1 MIVFKALRVIL
12 ITFLSLIA
20 LVVVSV
26 GAILFFEIPVDA
38 TLLKPSLE
46 HVSSYALGRKVTFGG
61 ELKFVTSL
69 SPAIEV
75 ADITIANPPGYS
87 DQNFAALKYA
97 RLHLNAYK
105 LLFAKLE
112 IHEITV
118 EGIRLN
124 LESKA
129 DGAVNW
135 DIEVKG
141 TGAKAKAAAEPKPD
155 ADSPRLAPTLTSDSF
170 SIDKIL
176 LKDIQVTSNSPTEK
190 VEFRIDECTGSGE
203 AGKPF
208 NLNFV
213 GNFDQHPY
221 KIGVKIG
228 SLAEFLASQKGW
240 AEIDVD
246 IAKTQLSLTGDVQLP
261 SATGFANLSVSVKGE
276 NLNTLNSLLKVD
288 LPPFKKY
295 GIVCNLNARHGKA
308 SLEKL
313 DVHVGASRL
322 IGNGTM
328 TNLLT
333 SKSETDAKLGISTQL
348 TAELIQLDD
357 FNLDGWSPSGGSDK
371 TIQTNSTQTNST
383 SVKVDVDADQSKD
396 VKQLLSPEFMNSINA
411 DFKFEAREVKKGENS
426 LGRGILVVGLKNG
439 VLKIDPLD
447 LYIPGGSAHF
457 DGIFTITK
465 AGVKA
470 GFKTNINQFDYGVI
484 ARSSH
489 PDTKMGGLLSL
500 DVAVESD
507 APNFNSIMA
516 NANGYFRIGAKPEN
530 MESGIID
537 LWAVNLFTAVMN
549 NVSKDKSKI
558 NCAILRLDIK
568 DGYMTSETIMAD
580 TSKMRIFGKAAIN
593 FKKQTID
600 LEVAPTPKQ
609 PEFFSLATPVAV
621 HGTFK
626 DFGIGVKGLDLV
638 GTVFSFIVSPVVVP
652 IERIF
657 VKDLATDGA
666 DVCDIDF
673 ATQENP
679 IEFHSNGTVKGRGK

>member
-1 MIVFKALRVIL
+1 MFIFKALRVLL
-12 ITFLSLIA
+12 ITFLG
-20 LVVVSV
+20 LVAFVIVSV
-26 GAILFFEIPVDA
+26 GAILFFEIPIDA
-38 TLLKPSLE
+38 TILKPSLE
-46 HVSSYALGRKVTFGG
+46 QVSSYALGRKVTFGG

-87 DQNFAALKYA
+87 GQNFAALKYA

-112 IHEITV
+112 IHEITI

-141 TGAKAKAAAEPKPD
+141 TGAKAKAAADPKPD
-155 ADSPRLAPTLTSDSF
+155 ETAPRLRPQLTSDSF

-176 LKDIQVTSNSPTEK
+176 LKDIQVTSISPTK
-190 VEFRIDECTGSGE
+190 TAEFRIDECTGSGE
-203 AGKPF
+203 VGEPF

-213 GNFDQHPY
+213 GNFDKHPY

-240 AEIDVD
+240 AEINVD
-246 IAKTQLSLTGDVQLP
+246 IAKTQLTLTGDLQLP
-261 SATGFANLSVSVKGE
+261 AETGFANLSVSVQGE
-276 NLNTLNSLLKVD
+276 NINTLNSLLKVD
-288 LPPFKKY
+288 LPPFKNY

-308 SLEKL
+308 SLQKL

-328 TNLLT
+328 TNFFA
-333 SKSETDAKLGISTQL
+333 SKSDKNAKLGISAQL

-357 FNLDGWSPSGGSDK
+357 FNLDGWSPTSGSEK
-371 TIQTNSTQTNST
+371 SIQTNSTQTNST
-383 SVKVDVDADQSKD
+383 SAKVDVEIDQSKE
-396 VKQLLSPEFMNSINA
+396 VKQLLSPEFMNSLNA
-411 DFKFEAREVKKGENS
+411 DFKFEAREVKKGETS
-426 LGRGILVVGLKNG
+426 LGRGLLVIGLKNG
-439 VLKIDPLD
+439 VLSIDPLD
-447 LYIPGGSAHF
+447 LHIPGGSAHF

-465 AGVKA
+465 AGVEA

-489 PDTKMGGLLSL
+489 PDTKMGGLISL
-500 DVAVESD
+500 DVAVESKT
-507 APNFNSIMA
+507 PNFNSIME
-516 NANGYFRIGAKPEN
+516 NANGYFRIGAKPED

-537 LWAVNLFTAVMN
+537 LWAVNLFTAVMD
-549 NVSKDKSKI
+549 NVSKEKSKI
-558 NCAILRLDIK
+558 NCALLRLDIT
-568 DGYMTSETIMAD
+568 DGIMTSETIMAD
-580 TSKMRIFGKAAIN
+580 TSKMRIFGKSSID
-593 FKKQTID
+593 FKKRTID
-600 LEVAPTPKQ
+600 LEVAPKPKR

-626 DFGIGVKGLDLV
+626 DFGIGVSGLDLV
-638 GTVFSFIVSPVVVP
+638 GTVVSFIVSPVVVP
-652 IERIF
+652 FERIF
-657 VKDLATDGA
+657 TKDLPTDGS

-673 ATQENP
+673 ATQKSP
-679 IEFHSNGTVKGRGK
+679 VEFHSNGTVKDKEK

>member
-1 MIVFKALRVIL
+1 MFIFKGLRVL
-12 ITFLSLIA
+12 LLTFLG
-20 LVVVSV
+20 LVAFVIVSI

-46 HVSSYALGRKVTFGG
+46 QVSSYALGRKVTFGG

-124 LESKA
+124 LESKT
-129 DGAVNW
+129 DGSVNW

-141 TGAKAKAAAEPKPD
+141 TGAKAKATAEPKSD
-155 ADSPRLAPTLTSDSF
+155 ADAPRLKPKLTSDSF
-170 SIDKIL
+170 SVEKIL
-176 LKDIQVTSNSPTEK
+176 LKDIQVTSISPTK
-190 VEFRIDECTGSGE
+190 KAKFRIDECTGSGKVGE
-203 AGKPF
+203 PF

-213 GNFDQHPY
+213 GNFDKHPY

-240 AEIDVD
+240 AEIHVD
-246 IAKTQLSLTGDVQLP
+246 IAKTQLALTGDVQLP

-276 NLNTLNSLLKVD
+276 SLNTLNSLLKVD
-288 LPPFKKY
+288 LPPFKNY
-295 GIVCNLNARHGKA
+295 GIICNLNARHGKA
-308 SLEKL
+308 SLQKL

-322 IGNGTM
+322 TGNGTM
-328 TNLLT
+328 TNFLT
-333 SKSETDAKLGISTQL
+333 SKSEKDVKLGISTQL

-357 FNLDGWSPSGGSDK
+357 FNLDGWSPTGGSD
-371 TIQTNSTQTNST
+371 NSTQINST
-383 SVKVDVDADQSKD
+383 NAKVDVEVDKNKE
-396 VKQLLSPEFMNSINA
+396 VKQLLSPEFMNSLNA

-426 LGRGILVVGLKNG
+426 LGRGLLVIGLKNG
-439 VLKIDPLD
+439 VLSIDPLD
-447 LYIPGGSAHF
+447 LHIPGGSAHF
-457 DGIFTITK
+457 DGVFTITK
-465 AGVKA
+465 AGVEA
-470 GFKTNINQFDYGVI
+470 GFKTKVNQFDYGVI
-484 ARSSH
+484 ARSFH
-489 PDTKMGGLLSL
+489 PDTKMGGLISL
-500 DVAVESD
+500 DVAVESKT
-507 APNFNSIMA
+507 PNFSSIME

-530 MESGIID
+530 MEAGIID
-537 LWAVNLFTAVMN
+537 LWAVNLFTAVMD
-549 NVSKDKSKI
+549 NVSKEKSKI

-568 DGYMTSETIMAD
+568 DGIMTSETIMAD
-580 TSKMRIFGKAAIN
+580 TSKMRIFGKASIN

-600 LEVAPTPKQ
+600 LEVAPKPKRS
-609 PEFFSLATPVAV
+609 EFFSLATPVAV

-626 DFGIGVKGLDLV
+626 DFGIAVSGLDLV

-652 IERIF
+652 IERVF
-657 VKDLATDGA
+657 MKDLPAGGS

-673 ATQENP
+673 ATQESP
-679 IEFHSNGTVKGRGK
+679 IEFHSNGTIKGKGK